1 MSAGPLETARIR
13 VSNSGAALMDEI
25 ERLRL
30 TANEL
35 SEDPEGWSRSTRS
48 VRIARA
54 LREVEER
61 EADLGLASLELQCE
75 LVRWETVPSR

>member
-1 MSAGPLETARIR
+1 
-13 VSNSGAALMDEI
+13 MDEI

-48 VRIARA
+48 VRLARA

-61 EADLGLASLELQCE
+61 GGGPGDRL
-75 LVRWETVPSR
+75 P